1 VTARCVHHLGHATAH
16 SPAYFTAAH
25 YIPGLLPQ
33 ESRSSLASPPPLTL
47 PLNPTLRAEQRTAE
61 TLAMSADPRGGG
73 PPGNGDT
80 SGEPPLPS
88 PPYPTSPRSVDGR
101 ISAMAVRRRGRGFT
115 RVVGGGS
122 AGPIVTGSAR
132 RGAIRRA
139 GRIDCSVR

>member
-1 VTARCVHHLGHATAH
+1 
-16 SPAYFTAAH
+16 
-25 YIPGLLPQ
+25 
-33 ESRSSLASPPPLTL
+33 
-47 PLNPTLRAEQRTAE
+47 
-61 TLAMSADPRGGG
+61 MSADRRGGG

-132 RGAIRRA
+132 RGAARGDSA
-139 GRIDCSVR
+139 GGANRLFRQAICVSLDRVEG